1 MRSLVDVDRLIKAAV
16 GELSKIE
23 CRRNELVDEIGRL
36 RLERASLSE
45 SDAASPCPLLDVPIT
60 ERSPQEAKIALFRSL
75 FRGRDDVHARRF
87 ESLRTGKKGYQPAC
101 RNEWIRGQCQKPRIR
116 CDKCTQRELLPVTDE
131 VIRNHLLGVDPQDAP
146 GREFVVGV
154 YPMLPDE
161 TCWFLA
167 ADFDKAGWRD
177 DARAYLDSCRMHN
190 VPAVLERSRSG
201 NGGHIW
207 MFFAEPIPA
216 ALARKLGAFLTTQTM
231 QRRPEL
237 GLDSYDRFFP
247 SQDTLPEGGF
257 GNLIGLPLQRKPREN
272 GDALFIDGDFTPYPD
287 QWAFLSSIRRM
298 ARHEID
304 VLVREAEG
312 HGELLGIRLPVTDED
327 DSKPWTAPA
336 SGGRKE
342 PAVTGPL
349 PEQLQLVIGNQVYI
363 PKEGLGPSLRNRLIR
378 LAAFQNPE
386 FYRAEAMRLSTY
398 GKPRIISCCEEFP
411 RHLALPRGCLD
422 QALELLAS
430 LQVKAEVTDERFAG
444 TPIDVQFHGTLRPE
458 QLRAAEALLRYD
470 TGVLA
475 ASTAFGKTVIGA
487 YLIAQRKVN
496 TLLIVHRRQLLDQWI
511 GALRNFL
518 GLESDSVGQIG
529 GGKHK
534 PTARLDVAMIQ
545 SLSDKGT
552 VSEIVGE
559 YGQLIV
565 DECHHISAVSFERV
579 VRQSQARYVTG
590 LSATVARR
598 DGHHPVIFMQCGPL
612 RFRVADRKHAG
623 SRPFRH
629 RVIVRLTGFHVPE
642 GLEGMTS
649 HHIHELYS
657 MLAVDEGRNRM
668 IVEDVVAAIQAR
680 RSPLLLTE
688 RRDHLETL
696 VGMLAPLVENVIVMT
711 GGMRKRQRD
720 SLAEKLASVSP
731 SQERVIVATG
741 RYLGEGFDD
750 SRLDTLFLALP
761 ISWRG
766 TLTQYA
772 GRLHRLHPDKQDVI
786 VFDYV
791 DSEVRVLAGMYAKR
805 RKGYKAIGYEID
817 LPGERGK
824 PAQFAL
830 ENL

>member
-1 MRSLVDVDRLIKAAV
+1 VRSLEDVDRLIKAAE

-23 CRRNELVDEIGRL
+23 CRRTDLVDEIGRL
-36 RLERASLSE
+36 RLERASLSG
-45 SDAASPCPLLDVPIT
+45 SDGASPSPLLDVPIT
-60 ERSPQEAKIALFRSL
+60 ERSPQGAKIALFRSL

-101 RNEWIRGQCQKPRIR
+101 RNEWVRGRCQKPRIP

-131 VIRNHLLGVDPQDAP
+131 VIRNHLLGVDPQDAL

-161 TCWFLA
+161 TCWFLV

-177 DARAYLDSCRMHN
+177 DARAFLDSCRMHN

-207 MFFAEPIPA
+207 IFFAEPIPA

-298 ARHEID
+298 ARREID

-312 HGELLGIRLPVTDED
+312 QGELLGIRLPVTDEE

-342 PAVTGPL
+342 PVVTGPL
-349 PEQLQLVIGNQVYI
+349 PEQLQLVLGNQVYI
-363 PKEGLGPSLRNRLIR
+363 PKEGLSPSLRNRLIR

-430 LQVKAEVTDERFAG
+430 LHVRAEVTDERFAG
-444 TPIDVQFHGTLRPE
+444 TPIDVRFHGTLRPE

-496 TLLIVHRRQLLDQWI
+496 TLVIVHRRQLLDQWI
-511 GALRNFL
+511 GVLSNFL
-518 GLESDSVGQIG
+518 GLESNSVGQIG
-529 GGKHK
+529 GGRHK
-534 PTARLDVAMIQ
+534 PTVRLDVAMIQ

-579 VRQSQARYVTG
+579 VRQSKARYVTG
-590 LSATVARR
+590 LSATVVRR
-598 DGHHPVIFMQCGPL
+598 DGHHPIIFMQCGPL

-642 GLEGMTS
+642 GLKGMTS

-657 MLAVDEGRNRM
+657 MLAVDEDRNRM
-668 IVEDVVAAIQAR
+668 IVEDVVAAIKAR

-696 VGMLAPLVENVIVMT
+696 VAMLAPLVENVIVMT
-711 GGMRKRQRD
+711 GGMRKRRRD
-720 SLAEKLASVSP
+720 SLAEKLASISP

-772 GRLHRLHPDKQDVI
+772 GRLHRLHADKQDVI

-817 LPGERGK
+817 LPGEGGK
-824 PAQFAL
+824 PSQFGL

>member
-1 MRSLVDVDRLIKAAV
+1 MIKAAE

-23 CRRNELVDEIGRL
+23 CRRNYLVDEIGRL
-36 RLERASLSE
+36 RLERASLSG
-45 SDAASPCPLLDVPIT
+45 SDGASPSLLLDVPIT
-60 ERSPQEAKIALFRSL
+60 ERSPQGAKIALFRSL

-101 RNEWIRGQCQKPRIR
+101 RNEWVRGRCQKPRIP
-116 CDKCTQRELLPVTDE
+116 CDKCTQREPLPVTDE
-131 VIRNHLLGVDPQDAP
+131 VIRNHLLGVDPHDAL
-146 GREFVVGV
+146 GREFVVGI

-167 ADFDKAGWRD
+167 ADFDKTGWRD
-177 DARAYLDSCRMHN
+177 DARAFLDSCRMHN

-207 MFFAEPIPA
+207 VFFAEPIPA

-272 GDALFIDGDFTPYPD
+272 GDAVFIDGDFAPYPD
-287 QWAFLSSIRRM
+287 QWAFLSSIHRM

-312 HGELLGIRLPVTDED
+312 HGELLGIRLPVTDEE
-327 DSKPWTAPA
+327 DSRPWTAPA

-349 PEQLQLVIGNQVYI
+349 PEQLQLVLGNQVYI
-363 PKEGLGPSLRNRLIR
+363 PKEGLSPSLRNRLIR

-430 LQVKAEVTDERFAG
+430 LQVRAEVTDERFAG

-487 YLIAQRKVN
+487 YLIAQRRVN
-496 TLLIVHRRQLLDQWI
+496 TLVIVHRRQLLDQWI
-511 GALRNFL
+511 GVLGNFL

-529 GGKHK
+529 GGRHK

-579 VRQSQARYVTG
+579 VRQSKARYVTG
-590 LSATVARR
+590 LSATVVRR

-642 GLEGMTS
+642 GLKGMTS

-657 MLAVDEGRNRM
+657 MLAVDEDRNRM
-668 IVEDVVAAIQAR
+668 IVEDVVAAIKAR

-696 VGMLAPLVENVIVMT
+696 VAMLAPLVENVIVMT

-720 SLAEKLASVSP
+720 SLAEKLASISP

-772 GRLHRLHPDKQDVI
+772 GRLHRLHADKQDVI

-817 LPGERGK
+817 LPGEGGK
-824 PAQFAL
+824 PSHFGL

>member
-1 MRSLVDVDRLIKAAV
+1 LIKAAL

-23 CRRNELVDEIGRL
+23 CQRNELVDEIGRL

-45 SDAASPCPLLDVPIT
+45 CDVASPRPLLDVPVT
-60 ERSPQEAKIALFRSL
+60 ERSPQGAKIALFRSL
-75 FRGRDDVHARRF
+75 FRGRDDAYARRF

-101 RNEWIRGQCQKPRIR
+101 RNEWVGGLCQKPRIR
-116 CDKCTQRELLPVTDE
+116 CDKCAQRELLPVTDE

-167 ADFDKAGWRD
+167 ADFDKTGWRD
-177 DARAYLDSCRMHN
+177 DARAFLDSCRMHS

-207 MFFAEPIPA
+207 MFFAQPIPA

-257 GNLIGLPLQRKPREN
+257 GNLIGLPLQRRPREN
-272 GDALFIDGDFTPYPD
+272 GDSLFIDGDFTPYPD
-287 QWAFLSSIRRM
+287 QWAFVSSIRRM
-298 ARHEID
+298 TRHEID

-312 HGELLGIRLPVTDED
+312 HGELLGIRLPVMDEE

-336 SGGRKE
+336 SGGRKD

-349 PEQLQLVIGNQVYI
+349 PEQLQLVLGNQVYI
-363 PKEGLGPSLRNRLIR
+363 PKEGLSPSLRNRLIR

-422 QALELLAS
+422 QALGLLAS
-430 LQVKAEVTDERFAG
+430 LHVRAEVTDERFAG

-496 TLLIVHRRQLLDQWI
+496 TLVIVHRRQLLDQWI
-511 GALRNFL
+511 GVLSNFL

-529 GGKHK
+529 GGRHK

-579 VRQSQARYVTG
+579 VRQSKARYVTG
-590 LSATVARR
+590 LSATVVRR
-598 DGHHPVIFMQCGPL
+598 DGHHPVVFMQCGPL

-642 GLEGMTS
+642 GLKGRTS

-657 MLAVDEGRNRM
+657 MLAVDEDRNRM
-668 IVEDVVAAIQAR
+668 IVEDVVAAIEAR

-696 VGMLAPLVENVIVMT
+696 VAMLAPLVENVIVMT
-711 GGMRKRQRD
+711 GGMGKRQRD

-731 SQERVIVATG
+731 SHERVIVATG

-772 GRLHRLHPDKQDVI
+772 GRLHRLHVDKQDVI

-817 LPGERGK
+817 LPVEGGR
-824 PAQFAL
+824 PAQFGL
-830 ENL
+830 ESL

>member
-1 MRSLVDVDRLIKAAV
+1 VRSLVDVDRLIKAAV

-60 ERSPQEAKIALFRSL
+60 ERSPQEATIALFRSL
-75 FRGRDDVHARRF
+75 FRGRDDAHARRF

-101 RNEWIRGQCQKPRIR
+101 RNEWVGGRCQKPRIR

-177 DARAYLDSCRMHN
+177 DARAFLDSCRMHN

-287 QWAFLSSIRRM
+287 QWAFPSSIRRM

-312 HGELLGIRLPVTDED
+312 HGELLGIRLPVTDEE

-349 PEQLQLVIGNQVYI
+349 PEQLQLVLGNQVYI

-430 LQVKAEVTDERFAG
+430 LQVRAEVTDERFAG

-496 TLLIVHRRQLLDQWI
+496 TLVIVHRRQLLDQWI
-511 GALRNFL
+511 GVLSNFL

-579 VRQSQARYVTG
+579 VRQSKARYVTG
-590 LSATVARR
+590 LSATVVRR

-642 GLEGMTS
+642 GLKGMTP

-657 MLAVDEGRNRM
+657 MLAVDEDRNRM

-696 VGMLAPLVENVIVMT
+696 A
-711 GGMRKRQRD
+711 
-720 SLAEKLASVSP
+720 KLRLKPTSHLPHAV
-731 SQERVIVATG
+731 
-741 RYLGEGFDD
+741 LK
-750 SRLDTLFLALP
+750 SRLV
-761 ISWRG
+761 G
-766 TLTQYA
+766 G
-772 GRLHRLHPDKQDVI
+772 GRA
-786 VFDYV
+786 YV
-791 DSEVRVLAGMYAKR
+791 
-805 RKGYKAIGYEID
+805 
-817 LPGERGK
+817 
-824 PAQFAL
+824 
-830 ENL
+830 